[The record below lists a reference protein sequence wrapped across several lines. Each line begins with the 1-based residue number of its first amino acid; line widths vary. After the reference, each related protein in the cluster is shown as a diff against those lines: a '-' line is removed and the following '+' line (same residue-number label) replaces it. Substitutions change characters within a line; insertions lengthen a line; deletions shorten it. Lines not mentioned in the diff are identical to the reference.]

1 MVGMSQSSPNSAYAA
16 SWRALRCSPLGCCVI
31 RIPFQGES
39 PRNEDEELEYQC
51 RLWSAVGSL
60 LVAFP
65 LRPACFDSVEAGND
79 FLNEVAAASLVIS
92 HGASP
97 IPRRPAARR

>member
-39 PRNEDEELEYQC
+39 PRNGDEELEYQC
-51 RLWSAVGSL
+51 RLWSAVGPL

-65 LRPACFDSVEAGND
+65 LRPACFYRGKAGQD
-79 FLNEVAAASLVIS
+79 FFHECAAAGLVIV
-92 HGASP
+92 HGCLP
-97 IPRRPAARR
+97 C